1 MFYLCP
7 FCAVLLFLLHILLS
21 FPLITLVFFLSL
33 FTSFFLL
40 NFILFFLFSGSF
52 APSWFHSIFSFC
64 QREERRSLDLT
75 TNSVRGFFFSSLP
88 CCFSLSLFSFYFFVV
103 SYLRAC
109 VSIYLKVET
118 PPRLLLI
125 ALRHVHKRYIEC
137 IHTLRTLSGKL
148 FFYETKQN
156 NKCI

>member
-7 FCAVLLFLLHILLS
+7 LCAVLLFLLHILLS
-21 FPLITLVFFLSL
+21 FPLITSVFF
-33 FTSFFLL
+33 
-40 NFILFFLFSGSF
+40 
-52 APSWFHSIFSFC
+52 
-64 QREERRSLDLT
+64 
-75 TNSVRGFFFSSLP
+75 
-88 CCFSLSLFSFYFFVV
+88 FSLSLYLFLSFKFYFILFVFWLIRFELISLDFLLLPKRGAEVIRPDDQFSQRFFLLFSSMLFLSLSLSFSFYFFVV

-148 FFYETKQN
+148 FFL
-156 NKCI
+156 